1 MLATTALLGR
11 FPSRHDG
18 DARRRLRSRATA
30 EVDAARELGDRIGE
44 TDATSVWCDQRW
56 QIARHQ
62 SDRAAIHELS
72 DFLRE
77 VGDPH
82 WVMYETLIAV
92 ELADLERANL
102 WAHEAEALGER
113 WPRWAARLWLT
124 FLTQLAILR
133 DDHAA
138 IDSLIETL
146 TPDADRWAVLG
157 GGVIVDGPMSFWL
170 GRLEQAR
177 GDHERAATWFA
188 QAEASARRL
197 GSHLW
202 TVEART
208 HRVAAQHELGTAT
221 TAELASVIGE
231 AEQIG
236 LHPVARRLRSLTTTA
251 APNIFRLDHDVWT
264 LAWGGVEV
272 RMPDAKGLRD
282 LHTLVANPSVE
293 ISAVDLATGGT
304 APPRRRRRF
313 SISEPRTTTGAGWT
327 SSTTP
332 STVRPYGNTTTGRAS
347 WRPSARRSSTSC
359 VEQPDSAGA
368 TAAST
373 TRPRRCARPSRPAS
387 VTRCASSTTGTRS
400 WPPTCVHPCAP
411 GRTAL
416 THRPRP

>member
-1 MLATTALLGR
+1 MAADALALARLAGDDRTLAACLLAQHDAIWEPGTEQARLEVAVELTQVGQRLHEPEIEAQGLLLAMVAQLELGDPTARHTHRR
-11 FPSRHDG
+11 FDDVAEESCSQ
-18 DARRRLRSRATA
+18 RLRYWAASRRGTMATLDADFGRATA
-30 EVDAARELGDRIGE
+30 EVDAARELGARIGE

-102 WAHEAEALGER
+102 WAQEAEALGER

-138 IDSLIETL
+138 IDSLIEVL

-188 QAEASARRL
+188 QAEAERAAPREPPLDRRGANPPGGRSARAGNRDDR
-197 GSHLW
+197 G
-202 TVEART
+202 TCIR
-208 HRVAAQHELGTAT
+208 HR
-221 TAELASVIGE
+221 
-231 AEQIG
+231 
-236 LHPVARRLRSLTTTA
+236 
-251 APNIFRLDHDVWT
+251 
-264 LAWGGVEV
+264 
-272 RMPDAKGLRD
+272 
-282 LHTLVANPSVE
+282 
-293 ISAVDLATGGT
+293 
-304 APPRRRRRF
+304 
-313 SISEPRTTTGAGWT
+313 
-327 SSTTP
+327 
-332 STVRPYGNTTTGRAS
+332 
-347 WRPSARRSSTSC
+347 
-359 VEQPDSAGA
+359 
-368 TAAST
+368 
-373 TRPRRCARPSRPAS
+373 
-387 VTRCASSTTGTRS
+387 
-400 WPPTCVHPCAP
+400 
-411 GRTAL
+411 
-416 THRPRP
+416 